1 MTSESQMETPEAT
14 SNTEI
19 SRDDIL
25 ANLVGE
31 GKKFKSVEDLAKGK
45 VESDNFINKLQD
57 ENRALRAL
65 INNQDDRKRSED
77 LMEEILSRVQNSTLQ
92 REQPVTNQTQE
103 PPKTQA
109 EQLTS
114 RDVESIFHLLRT
126 KEQENQ
132 NLTKAFT
139 RIADKY
145 GNKAEEFLNSKSRE
159 LGLDVDM
166 LRETARRSPTAFWN
180 LVGENNNNP
189 VTGARSPRANVNSA
203 AVVQSN
209 TSSVRNKAYYDK
221 LKAEVGTRKF
231 VLDSKLQV
239 QMHRDMMELGDSWDS

>member
-1 MTSESQMETPEAT
+1 MTDESQMETPEAT

-19 SRDDIL
+19 SREDLL

-45 VESDNFINKLQD
+45 VESDTFINKLQD

-77 LMEEILSRVQNSTLQ
+77 LMEEILARVQKSTLS
-92 REQPVTNQTQE
+92 REEPVTNQTQQ
-103 PPKTQA
+103 PPSNQA

-114 RDVESIFHLLRT
+114 RDVESIFHLLRS

-132 NLTKAFT
+132 NLSKAFT

-145 GNKAEEFLNSKSRE
+145 GTKSEEFLNSKARE
-159 LGLDVDM
+159 LGLDLDM

-180 LVGENNNNP
+180 LVGENNNPAN
-189 VTGARSPRANVNSA
+189 VSRSPKGSVNSA

-221 LKAEVGTRKF
+221 LKVEVGTRKF
-231 VLDSKLQV
+231 VLDRAMQV
-239 QMHRDMMELGDSWDS
+239 QMHKDMMELGDSWDS